1 MKIRLNKCLENLE
14 KIKEK
19 NAEIGNDTDNID
31 VEASPE
37 DMNIYTGVQAY
48 EYPET
53 NVADYMSINKNA
65 FNNQSYR
72 SELRKG
78 ILGVIELES
87 PISFDLLVER
97 IRKAHGFHRAG
108 QEIRHTVNMA
118 TKDIYRTV
126 HNEEAYFW
134 CEEMKPE
141 TYNDCR
147 YPSKG
152 YRDISNVAPEEVKTI
167 AKYLSKDNSINIVD
181 MPKEVSS
188 FLGYSKINSQTREQI
203 EAKLN

>member
-1 MKIRLNKCLENLE
+1 MKIRLKKCLENLE
-14 KIKEK
+14 TIREK
-19 NAEIGNDTDNID
+19 NAEVGNDKNNLD

-53 NVADYMSINKNA
+53 NVADYMSINKDA

-87 PISFDLLVER
+87 PISFNLLVER

-108 QEIRHTVNMA
+108 QEIRFTVNSA
-118 TKDIYRTV
+118 IKDIHRTI

-134 CEEMKPE
+134 SDDVSPE
-141 TYNDCR
+141 SYKDCR
-147 YPSKG
+147 YPGRG
-152 YRDISNVAPEEVKTI
+152 YRDISNIAPEEIKAI
-167 AKYLSKDNSINIVD
+167 ANYLSKDNSVNIVD
-181 MPKEVSS
+181 MPKEISS